1 MFVIKSKKQ
10 GDTITVCGT
19 VKWNGDS
26 KTPSNSS
33 RKVRDGK
40 LMDSSG
46 VIDISIREDHVLQIK
61 EGKFFQI
68 TNCKVKHFYG
78 KKLSTS
84 HETTIQPAEQQDITD
99 AALKT
104 AALKPC
110 ICCPEIQNVVINMH
124 AICNTKACKTR
135 ITGNTES
142 KNIVHC
148 TSCNRAMLVRNCYL
162 EINTNFQL
170 EKDDKQYSVM
180 ANQNTISNYL
190 G

>member
-1 MFVIKSKKQ
+1 MFVIKSKTQ
-10 GDTITVCGT
+10 GDTVTLCGT

-46 VIDISIREDHVLQIK
+46 VIDILIREDHILQIK

-84 HETTIQPAEQQDITD
+84 HETIIQP
-99 AALKT
+99 
-104 AALKPC
+104 AALKPR
-110 ICCPEIQNVVINMH
+110 IYCPEIQNVIINMH

-135 ITGNTES
+135 ITGNTE
-142 KNIVHC
+142 
-148 TSCNRAMLVRNCYL
+148 
-162 EINTNFQL
+162 
-170 EKDDKQYSVM
+170 
-180 ANQNTISNYL
+180 
-190 G
+190 